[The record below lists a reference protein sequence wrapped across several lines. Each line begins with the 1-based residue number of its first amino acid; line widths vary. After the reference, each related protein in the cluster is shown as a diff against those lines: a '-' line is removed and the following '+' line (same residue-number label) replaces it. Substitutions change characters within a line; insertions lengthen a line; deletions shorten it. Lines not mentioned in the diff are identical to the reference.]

1 MYVLCEIN
9 GDDGSK
15 KYKLMKLPANI
26 IGIYNNKGELQN
38 ITGGIA
44 NENRLI
50 DNITMNQ
57 VDYFAIEYL
66 GEPV

>member
-1 MYVLCEIN
+1 MYVLCEIEE
-9 GDDGSK
+9 GGIK

-26 IGIYNNKGELQN
+26 IGVYNNKGELQN

-50 DNITMNQ
+50 NNITLNPLEDF
-57 VDYFAIEYL
+57 VIEDV
-66 GEPV
+66 GDPV